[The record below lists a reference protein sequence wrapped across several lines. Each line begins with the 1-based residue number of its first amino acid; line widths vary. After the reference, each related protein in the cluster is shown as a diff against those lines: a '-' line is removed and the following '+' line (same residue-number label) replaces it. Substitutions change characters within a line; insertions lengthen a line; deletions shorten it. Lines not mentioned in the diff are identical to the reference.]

1 MKRILTIAGAAL
13 GVLIL
18 ILILI
23 PFFVSGNT
31 FRPKLESMASQALG
45 RKVQIGNLDFSLL
58 SGSLSADNLSIAD
71 DPNFSQSPFLTAS
84 SLKIGVKVWPL
95 ITSKQLEVTSITI
108 DKPVVH
114 LISNASNQWN
124 YSTLANTGKSTP
136 SQPSSSGTENLT
148 VGRLDVNHGEV
159 TMMSAGAKSPSV
171 YSNVEME
178 TKNFSLASAFPVTL
192 SMDLPGGG
200 TMKLNGTAGPV
211 NATNATFT
219 PVEADVKIDS
229 LDIAKSGFVEPSSG
243 LSGIVDL
250 TNHLSA
256 ANAKA
261 HLKGVATMRKLK
273 LAANGAPSGVPIAM
287 DFDLDYSMPDTS
299 GTLNSGLLHIG
310 HAQANV
316 KGTFATKA
324 AVTSI
329 NMNAAGQGMP
339 IDDIVAALPAFGVI
353 LPSGSTLHGGT
364 LSMNVH
370 AQGPSSALVATG
382 NVGAFNTRLAGFDL
396 GSKLSAVSKITGA
409 HFPSGDT
416 QIQRLTSNINY
427 SPAGMQA
434 SNIDLVV
441 VGIGQVT
448 GSGTLS
454 ANNALNFHFVAQL
467 NASGAGG
474 AVGGVLGNSLGK
486 GVSMTK
492 LPFAVQ
498 GTASQPKIIPDVGGI
513 VGGAVTGLAGS
524 LGGVTKGN
532 VGNTG
537 AATQQLSK
545 GLGGLLK
552 H

>member
-23 PFFVSGNT
+23 PLFVSANT

-45 RKVQIGNLDFSLL
+45 RKVQIGNLGFSLF
-58 SGSLSADNLSIAD
+58 SGSLTADNLSIAD

-95 ITSKQLEVTSITI
+95 ITSKQLEVTGITI
-108 DKPVVH
+108 DKPEVH

-124 YSTLANTGKSTP
+124 YSTLATNGSPGRPTT
-136 SQPSSSGTENLT
+136 SQPASQGTTNLT

-159 TMMSAGAKSPSV
+159 TMMPAGAKSPSV
-171 YSNVEME
+171 YRNVQMGA
-178 TKNFSLASAFPVTL
+178 KNFSLTSAFPVTL

-200 TMKLNGTAGPV
+200 TMKLNGTVGPI
-211 NATNATFT
+211 NSTNATFT
-219 PVEADVKIDS
+219 PVEADVTVDS
-229 LDIAKSGFVEPSSG
+229 FDIAKSGFVEPSSG
-243 LSGIVDL
+243 MSGIVDL
-250 TNHLSA
+250 TTHLSA

-287 DFDLDYSMPDTS
+287 DFDLDYSMPESS
-299 GTLNSGLLHIG
+299 GTLNSGLLHVG

-329 NMNAAGQGMP
+329 DMNAAGQDMP

-364 LSMNVH
+364 SSMNVH
-370 AQGPSSALVATG
+370 GQGPTSALTATG

-396 GSKLSAVSKITGA
+396 GSKLSAVSKLTGG
-409 HFPSGDT
+409 HVPSGDT

-427 SPAGMQA
+427 SPAGIQA

-448 GSGTLS
+448 GSGTMS
-454 ANNALNFHFVAQL
+454 ASNALNFHLVAQL
-467 NASGAGG
+467 SSSGGI
-474 AVGGVLGNSLGK
+474 LGNSLGK
-486 GVSMTK
+486 SVSMAK

-513 VGGAVTGLAGS
+513 VGGAVSGLAGS

-532 VGNTG
+532 VGNAGT
-537 AATQQLSK
+537 AAQQLSK
-545 GLGGLLK
+545 GLGGFLNKK